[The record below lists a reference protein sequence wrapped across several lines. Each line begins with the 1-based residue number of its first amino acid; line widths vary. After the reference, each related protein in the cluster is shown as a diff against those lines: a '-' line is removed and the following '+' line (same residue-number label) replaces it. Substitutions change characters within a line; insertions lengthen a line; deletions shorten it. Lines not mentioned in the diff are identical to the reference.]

1 MTNVVALVGRPNTG
15 KSTLFNRLTR
25 SRQAIVDATA
35 GVTRDRNYGKS
46 EWNGFTFSVIDTGGY
61 VDNSKDIYEN
71 EIKKQVLL
79 AIDEADVILFLVD
92 GREGI
97 NPMDE
102 DIARILRTSVK
113 PIYLVVNKIDSPI
126 NYNDQME
133 FYALGMEHLFAVS
146 AASGSGTGELLDS
159 VVQHFNQKEESEET
173 DNLPKIAVV
182 GRPNV
187 GKSSIINVF
196 LGKERHIVSHLSGT
210 TRDSIFSRYKAFGFD
225 FNLIDTAGLRKKK
238 NVDEDIEFYS
248 VMRTVRTIENSD
260 VCIVMCDATQGFE
273 SQDLNILSLA
283 QRNKKGIVIVV
294 NKWDLIEKSNNTV
307 KEFEKAILNKIAPA
321 NDVPI
326 IFTSVI
332 KKQRIY
338 NVIETAIEVYQNMKR
353 KITTSEVNNTLLEI
367 VKDNPPPMQKDKVIR
382 IKYIT
387 QLPTAYP
394 QFVFFCNLPQYVR
407 EDYKRFIENKIRAIW
422 NFRGSPV
429 DIYFRKK

>member
-46 EWNGFTFSVIDTGGY
+46 EWTGFTFSVIDTGGY

-422 NFRGSPV
+422 NFRGSTV

>member
-1 MTNVVALVGRPNTG
+1 
-15 KSTLFNRLTR
+15 
-25 SRQAIVDATA
+25 
-35 GVTRDRNYGKS
+35 
-46 EWNGFTFSVIDTGGY
+46 
-61 VDNSKDIYEN
+61 
-71 EIKKQVLL
+71 
-79 AIDEADVILFLVD
+79 
-92 GREGI
+92 
-97 NPMDE
+97 MDE

>member
-113 PIYLVVNKIDSPI
+113 PIYLVVNKIDSPL

>member
-1 MTNVVALVGRPNTG
+1 MTPLLIITTKWNYAL
-15 KSTLFNRLTR
+15 
-25 SRQAIVDATA
+25 
-35 GVTRDRNYGKS
+35 
-46 EWNGFTFSVIDTGGY
+46 EWNIF
-61 VDNSKDIYEN
+61 
-71 EIKKQVLL
+71 
-79 AIDEADVILFLVD
+79 
-92 GREGI
+92 
-97 NPMDE
+97 
-102 DIARILRTSVK
+102 
-113 PIYLVVNKIDSPI
+113 
-126 NYNDQME
+126 
-133 FYALGMEHLFAVS
+133 FAVS

-338 NVIETAIEVYQNMKR
+338 NVIN
-353 KITTSEVNNTLLEI
+353 
-367 VKDNPPPMQKDKVIR
+367 
-382 IKYIT
+382 
-387 QLPTAYP
+387 
-394 QFVFFCNLPQYVR
+394 CH
-407 EDYKRFIENKIRAIW
+407 
-422 NFRGSPV
+422 
-429 DIYFRKK
+429 

>member
-307 KEFEKAILNKIAPA
+307 KEF
-321 NDVPI
+321 
-326 IFTSVI
+326 
-332 KKQRIY
+332 
-338 NVIETAIEVYQNMKR
+338 
-353 KITTSEVNNTLLEI
+353 
-367 VKDNPPPMQKDKVIR
+367 
-382 IKYIT
+382 
-387 QLPTAYP
+387 
-394 QFVFFCNLPQYVR
+394 
-407 EDYKRFIENKIRAIW
+407 
-422 NFRGSPV
+422 
-429 DIYFRKK
+429 

>member
-25 SRQAIVDATA
+25 SRQAIVNATA